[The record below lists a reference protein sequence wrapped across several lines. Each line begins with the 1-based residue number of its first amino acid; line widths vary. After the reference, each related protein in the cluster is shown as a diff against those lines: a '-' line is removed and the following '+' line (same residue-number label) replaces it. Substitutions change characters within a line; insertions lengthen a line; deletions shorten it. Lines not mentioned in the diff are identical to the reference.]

1 MMQRTNGLS
10 HYHGT
15 LDGLDILS
23 ARPEYTDFTE
33 NGRTFVAL
41 DREPDPITPQ
51 SWWQQNKW
59 FFYGSGLTIVGLIL
73 LCTFGWICTCANCC
87 IPKFIFSPCIVCFKQ
102 SRKYKRNL
110 KIHRNL
116 NKQSLN
122 EVESLARDLL
132 LQSLPNSPIVQLPI
146 IQSVNETPI
155 HIHPNQAVLYRPT
168 PTLQEI
174 QAAAPIKRRSNSR
187 SLSESSKKPCQLRVF
202 V

>member
-59 FFYGSGLTIVGLIL
+59 YFNGSGLTIVGLIL

-132 LQSLPNSPIVQLPI
+132 LQSLPTSPIV
-146 IQSVNETPI
+146 
-155 HIHPNQAVLYRPT
+155 
-168 PTLQEI
+168 
-174 QAAAPIKRRSNSR
+174 
-187 SLSESSKKPCQLRVF
+187 
-202 V
+202 